1 MTPFM
6 HIVRR
11 TKRLLGSPR
20 SLVQIAIPAEINAH
34 VHVRQPTEHRLLPTS
49 GNRRR
54 DSKVRLAAAE
64 ATLVCGRGRIAVRE
78 R

>member
-6 HIVRR
+6 HIVR
-11 TKRLLGSPR
+11 TKRLLLSLAGLAYPDNPYRPR
-20 SLVQIAIPAEINAH
+20 ITHTYTYMEAANWGPYRVLS
-34 VHVRQPTEHRLLPTS
+34 TS

-64 ATLVCGRGRIAVRE
+64 ATLVCG
-78 R
+78 